1 MAKSASKDT
10 SIDTVVEDKVVED
23 KKVAN
28 QQPDA
33 SKEKRQSL
41 AVASTGSK
49 DIVKSTNFT
58 DINFEDYQTEFDE
71 NVNAGSELKIS
82 RAAIM
87 QPGSPEIGGAVP
99 GYTAGM
105 LVDNFTRDILTQE
118 FKSPWLKGK
127 VPDED
132 LFKCHACLII
142 PAFKLPSEFIKWKDL
157 KTEGRG
163 WHFKSMDRNDPR
175 VREGLWANA
184 GGTWGS
190 KPDQVGPPPVTENCN
205 YMCVV
210 LQVQP
215 DNTVEIAN
223 TGIIFSFSKTSF
235 GAGRKLTTYIK
246 KGFQNNVPSFGNAYW
261 CFTKKERNEESN
273 SFYYYMDIAPAGR
286 SHSLNEQSL
295 EIAYK
300 WHKSFAGNRELQNAY
315 LSAAA
320 IDEHELSNEETE
332 ETENSDG
339 TPF

>member
-1 MAKSASKDT
+1 MTKSDTKDT
-10 SIDTVVEDKVVED
+10 SIDTIAEDKPVE
-23 KKVAN
+23 
-28 QQPDA
+28 
-33 SKEKRQSL
+33 SKPEEKRQSL
-41 AVASTGSK
+41 AVASTGASNVLAEHN
-49 DIVKSTNFT
+49 DALNN
-58 DINFEDYQTEFDE
+58 INFEDYQNEFDE
-71 NVNAGSELKIS
+71 NVNASSELKIS

-99 GYTAGM
+99 GYSAGM

-184 GGTWGS
+184 GGTWGT
-190 KPDQVGPPPVTENCN
+190 KPDQAGPPPVTENCN

-210 LQVQP
+210 LQVHQILE
-215 DNTVEIAN
+215 NNVTEIAN

-273 SFYYYMDIAPAGR
+273 SFYYYIDIAPAGR
-286 SHSLNEQSL
+286 SSSLNEQSL

-320 IDEHELSNEETE
+320 IDEHELSNEGETE